1 MSSVLSVDHLCK
13 DYPKFQL
20 KGVSFQVESG
30 SIMGFIGRNGAGKT
44 TTLKS
49 LMNLVHPTS
58 GDITFFGMSMKDS
71 ENEIKQRIGYATGG
85 VHYYQRKKIK
95 DIVAITK
102 PFYENWDDTMYRHY
116 MELFSLDEEKKLQE
130 LSEGMKVKFNLTM
143 ALSHH
148 ADFLILDEPTSGLD
162 PVSREELLE
171 VFLDIAAEGVAIL
184 FSTHIT
190 SDLDKCADSIT
201 YIRKGEILASEK
213 SEQFIAD
220 YKLVH
225 VKDTMTDAQKKKFLG
240 VCRNKDGDTA
250 LIKSEDAEAFRMN
263 TAEQY
268 ELESPDLET
277 IMVHLEKEMSVS
289 SNK

>member
-1 MSSVLSVDHLCK
+1 MSSVLKVQHLEK
-13 DYPKFQL
+13 TYPAFHL
-20 KGVSFQVESG
+20 NDVNFEVEAG

-49 LMNLVHPTS
+49 LMNLIHPS
-58 GDITFFGMSMKDS
+58 AGEIEFFGMSMKEH

-85 VHYYQRKKIK
+85 IHYYQRKKIK
-95 DIVAITK
+95 EIIAITK
-102 PFYENWDDTMYRHY
+102 PFFTNWDDEMYHHY
-116 MELFSLDEEKKLQE
+116 LELFSLDEEKKLME

-171 VFLDIAAEGVAIL
+171 VFLDIAESGVAIL

-201 YIRKGEILASEK
+201 YIRKGKIIVSKK
-213 SEQFIAD
+213 SDEFIEG
-220 YKLVH
+220 YKMI
-225 VKDTMTDAQKKKFLG
+225 TMHQDIAPQHKECFLG
-240 VCRNKDGDTA
+240 VCRSKKGDTA
-250 LIKSEDAEAFRMN
+250 LIHTADAKLFAGM
-263 TAEQY
+263 
-268 ELESPDLET
+268 ELTDPDLET
-277 IMVHLEKEMSVS
+277 IMIHLEREV
-289 SNK
+289 